1 MSLTIA
7 AVRSGTEPVGELP
20 PGSFH
25 RWLDDPILCPKC
37 NVVYNLVA
45 AWDQATSRFFA
56 EESRSLIIKLR
67 KAIFMGH
74 SDGHRVTHFETS
86 GVVVKSVTKA
96 ATKAT
101 PQPVPD
107 ARAKRSDESAVDAET
122 PKPRYIM

>member
-25 RWLDDPILCPKC
+25 RWLDEPILCPKC
-37 NVVYNLVA
+37 NVVYNLVV

-56 EESRSLIIKLR
+56 EESRPLILKLR

-74 SDGHRVTHFETS
+74 GDGHRVTHFETS
-86 GVVVKSVTKA
+86 GVVVKSITKA
-96 ATKAT
+96 AEKAA
-101 PQPVPD
+101 PAPVPVERPE
-107 ARAKRSDESAVDAET
+107 RAEESAADAAV